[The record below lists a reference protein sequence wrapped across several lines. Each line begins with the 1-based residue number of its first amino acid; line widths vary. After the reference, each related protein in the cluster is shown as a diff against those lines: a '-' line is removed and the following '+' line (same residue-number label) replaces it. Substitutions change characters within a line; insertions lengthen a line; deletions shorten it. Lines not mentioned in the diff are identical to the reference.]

1 MALHWVWWIAAA
13 LAVGAELLTGTFYLL
28 AIGVAVAAGGL
39 AAWFGLALEMQ
50 FLIAGALG
58 VVLTILAH
66 HWRVERMQPPPQR
79 GLDIGQPVSVR
90 TWRPDGGARVFYR
103 GTLWDAELAAPDVPR
118 DAPLYIVDTRG
129 SVLVLSDR
137 RPVA

>member
-13 LAVGAELLTGTFYLL
+13 LAIGAELLTGTFYLL

-39 AAWFGLALEMQ
+39 AAWFGLAIEMQ
-50 FLIAGALG
+50 FLVAGALG

-66 HWRVERMQPPPQR
+66 QWRVERMQPAPQP
-79 GLDIGQPVSVR
+79 GLDIGQAVSVR
-90 TWRPDGGARVFYR
+90 TWRADGTARVFYR
-103 GTLWDAELAAPDVPR
+103 GTLWDAELASPDVAR

-129 SVLVLSDR
+129 SVLVLANQ
-137 RPVA
+137 RPNA